1 MDMDNV
7 KAPAP
12 KVFYFG
18 STGDGH
24 HLIDKDGDK
33 FYGASKVFT
42 PWGSYPDGTLC
53 PEGLVLRNLGEKSNA
68 QPEGKALLHHKDGWT
83 AVGFWDR
90 SGDTRWNSNSNF
102 LVRGTYTFDEML
114 ALAKTQFPGIFA
126 VIKFPITEIK

>member
-1 MDMDNV
+1 VEEGV

-18 STGDGH
+18 CMGKKGHRLYDADGEDMH
-24 HLIDKDGDK
+24 RI
-33 FYGASKVFT
+33 VTT

-53 PEGLVLRNLGEKSNA
+53 PEGLVLRNLGEASNA

-83 AVGFWDR
+83 ALGFWDR
-90 SGDTRWNSNSNF
+90 SGDDRWNSNSNF

-114 ALAKTQFPGIFA
+114 ALAKEQFRGIFA
-126 VIKFPITEIK
+126 TIKFPITEIK